1 MKAEGGLAECY
12 RCVVVDTNVLLSAAL
27 APRGA
32 PAELADRLLLE
43 GRLLFSAP
51 TFAELETRIWKPKF
65 DRYLSIERR
74 RDLLRQFSASAL
86 WVNLP
91 PVIAAQ
97 RFSRDGSDDIFIHTA
112 LAARV
117 SRLISDDDDL
127 LSLQPIGELHVATPR
142 TALDEIFQRAG
153 DPP

>member
-1 MKAEGGLAECY
+1 MKVDGGLAACY

-32 PAELADRLLLE
+32 PAELVDRLLLE

-91 PVIAAQ
+91 PATVAR
-97 RFSRDGSDDIFIHTA
+97 RFSRDPSDDIFVHTA
-112 LAARV
+112 LAAKV
-117 SRLISDDDDL
+117 SRLISGDDDL
-127 LSLQPIGELHVATPR
+127 LSLHPIAELHIVTPR
-142 TALDEIFQRAG
+142 AALDEIFQGAG
-153 DPP
+153 GPQ